1 MKIKFLQQLG
11 LAMRAGKVVTGEE
24 AVIHDI
30 RSGRIHLVILSLD
43 ASRNT
48 AKKITDKCQSYQVPI
63 LRFGSR
69 QELGRA
75 IGKAERVVL
84 GIADAGFARMLKSSR
99 SE

>member
-1 MKIKFLQQLG
+1 MKDNFLQKLG

-24 AVIHDI
+24 LVIREI
-30 RSGRIHLVILSLD
+30 RSGRAELVILSLD

-48 AKKITDKCQSYQVPI
+48 AKKIMDKCQSYQVPI
-63 LRFGSR
+63 LRYGSR
-69 QELGRA
+69 QELGLA
-75 IGKAERVVL
+75 VGKAERVVL